1 MHLISSHFR
10 CCQPSALTGTGSAV
24 APYNDQEYK
33 DVNRRQSAIT
43 ENLMSEPSQCPQ
55 TSAIA
60 AYIASAISTPLPEA
74 VAEKTRLHLVDTF
87 AAIVSGTNLAG
98 GQAGTRLARRLGG
111 PQEALAIGVRAL
123 VGAPQAALANAM
135 AAHADETDDSH
146 VGGRFHPGCAIIPAA
161 LALAECHGRRGTDL
175 LRATALGYD
184 IGARAVMA
192 LGVRSADTAR
202 FSTHSIGGNFG
213 ATAAAAAL
221 AGLDALGAAHAL
233 SYAVQ
238 QTSGVPYWRRD
249 KDHIEKAFD
258 FGGMGARNG
267 VFAAL
272 MVSEGWTGVEG
283 VLTGAPSYLSAF
295 TDSPVPDALSDGLGH
310 RYEIME
316 AAIKK
321 WCVGSPIQAALDSL
335 TALMGRHGL
344 TPASVARITA
354 IMPDDRL
361 HIVDDR
367 AMPDV
372 CLQHLLAVTLIDG
385 GLGFAEAHDH
395 ARMQDPAVLDL
406 RKRIFAIPDKG
417 LSDARPPRQ
426 AIVEIE
432 TTDGHVLREHTRAV
446 LGTPSNPM
454 SRAQVAAKAL
464 DLMAP
469 ILGDAAAKRLVTA
482 VLDIDGV
489 ADVRSLRPLFGAQS

>member
-1 MHLISSHFR
+1 MSD
-10 CCQPSALTGTGSAV
+10 PTGC
-24 APYNDQEYK
+24 
-33 DVNRRQSAIT
+33 
-43 ENLMSEPSQCPQ
+43 LQ
-55 TSAIA
+55 TSVVA
-60 AYIASAISTPLPEA
+60 AYIASALHTPLPEE
-74 VAEKTRLHLVDTF
+74 VAEKTRLHLLDTI
-87 AAIVSGTNLAG
+87 AAIVSGTALAG
-98 GQAGTRLARRLGG
+98 GLAGAKLARRLGG
-111 PQEALAIGVRAL
+111 PAEALAIGSRAL

-146 VGGRFHPGCAIIPAA
+146 VGGRFHPGCAIVPAA
-161 LALAECHGRRGTDL
+161 MALAECYGRSGEEL

-192 LGVRSADTAR
+192 LGIRSADTAR

-221 AGLDALGAAHAL
+221 AGLDMRGAMHAL

-249 KDHIEKAFD
+249 KDHVEKAFD

-267 VFAAL
+267 VLAAL
-272 MVSEGWTGVEG
+272 MVSEGWSGVEG
-283 VLTGAPSYLSAF
+283 VLTGVPSYLSAF
-295 TDSPVPDALSDGLGH
+295 AESPVPEALSDGLGQ
-310 RYEIME
+310 RFEIME

-335 TALMGRHGL
+335 TVLMAEHRL
-344 TPASVARITA
+344 TPNRVARMTA

-395 ARMQDPAVLDL
+395 ARMKDTAVLDL
-406 RKRIFAIPDKG
+406 RSRIFAIPDRG
-417 LSDARPPRQ
+417 LSEARPPRQ
-426 AIVEIE
+426 AIVEIK
-432 TTDGHVLREHTRAV
+432 TTDGQTLRHHTRAV
-446 LGTPSNPM
+446 LGTPANPM
-454 SRAQVAAKAL
+454 TRAQVSAKAL
-464 DLMAP
+464 DLIAP
-469 ILGDAAAKRLVTA
+469 VLGDTAAAQLVDA
-482 VLDIDGV
+482 VLEIDAV
-489 ADVRSLRPLFGAQS
+489 ADVRHLRPLFGAQG

>member
-1 MHLISSHFR
+1 MSD
-10 CCQPSALTGTGSAV
+10 PTGC
-24 APYNDQEYK
+24 
-33 DVNRRQSAIT
+33 
-43 ENLMSEPSQCPQ
+43 LQ
-55 TSAIA
+55 TSVVA
-60 AYIASAISTPLPEA
+60 AYIASALHTPLPED
-74 VAEKTRLHLVDTF
+74 VAEKTRLHLLDTI
-87 AAIVSGTNLAG
+87 AAIVSGTALAG
-98 GQAGTRLARRLGG
+98 GLAGTKLARRLGG
-111 PQEALAIGVRAL
+111 PEESLAIGAGAL

-146 VGGRFHPGCAIIPAA
+146 VGGRFHPGCAIVPAA
-161 LALAECHGRRGTDL
+161 MALAECYRRSGEEL

-192 LGVRSADTAR
+192 LGIRSADTAR

-221 AGLDALGAAHAL
+221 AGLDMRGAMHAL

-249 KDHIEKAFD
+249 KDHVEKAFD

-267 VFAAL
+267 VLAAL
-272 MVSEGWTGVEG
+272 MVSEGWSGVEG

-295 TDSPVPDALSDGLGH
+295 AENPVPEALSDGLGQ
-310 RYEIME
+310 RFEIME

-335 TALMGRHGL
+335 TALMAQHGL
-344 TPASVARITA
+344 TPNTVARMTA

-395 ARMQDPAVLDL
+395 ARMKDPAVLDL
-406 RKRIFAIPDKG
+406 RSRIFAIPDKG
-417 LSDARPPRQ
+417 LSESRPPRQ
-426 AIVEIE
+426 AIVEIK
-432 TTDGHVLREHTRAV
+432 TTDGQTLRHHTRAV
-446 LGTPSNPM
+446 LGTPANPM
-454 SRAQVAAKAL
+454 TRAQVSAKAL
-464 DLMAP
+464 DLIAP
-469 ILGDAAAKRLVTA
+469 VLGDTAAAQLVAA
-482 VLDIDGV
+482 VLEIDAV
-489 ADVRSLRPLFGAQS
+489 ADVRHLRPLFGAQG

>member
-1 MHLISSHFR
+1 MSD
-10 CCQPSALTGTGSAV
+10 PTGC
-24 APYNDQEYK
+24 
-33 DVNRRQSAIT
+33 
-43 ENLMSEPSQCPQ
+43 LQ
-55 TSAIA
+55 TSVVA
-60 AYIASAISTPLPEA
+60 AYIASALRTPLPED
-74 VAEKTRLHLVDTF
+74 VAEKTRLHLLDTI
-87 AAIVSGTNLAG
+87 AAIVSGTALAG
-98 GQAGTRLARRLGG
+98 GLAGAKLARRLGG
-111 PQEALAIGVRAL
+111 PEEALAIGAGAL

-161 LALAECHGRRGTDL
+161 MALAECYGRSGEEL

-192 LGVRSADTAR
+192 LGIRSADTAR

-221 AGLDALGAAHAL
+221 AGLDPRGALHAL

-267 VFAAL
+267 VLAAL
-272 MVSEGWTGVEG
+272 MVSEGWSGVEG
-283 VLTGAPSYLSAF
+283 VLTGVPSYLSAF
-295 TDSPVPDALSDGLGH
+295 AESPMPGALSDGLGQ
-310 RYEIME
+310 RFEIME

-335 TALMGRHGL
+335 TALMTQHNL
-344 TPASVARITA
+344 TPNTVARMTA

-395 ARMQDPAVLDL
+395 ARMKDPAVLDL
-406 RKRIFAIPDKG
+406 RSRIFAIPDKG
-417 LSDARPPRQ
+417 LSEARPPRQ
-426 AIVEIE
+426 AIVEIK
-432 TTDGHVLREHTRAV
+432 TTDGQTLRHHTRAV
-446 LGTPSNPM
+446 LGTPANPM
-454 SRAQVAAKAL
+454 TRAQVSAKAL
-464 DLMAP
+464 DLVAP
-469 ILGDAAAKRLVTA
+469 VLGDQAAARLVAA
-482 VLDIDGV
+482 VLEIDAV
-489 ADVRSLRPLFGAQS
+489 ADVRHLRPLFGAQR